1 MQQPHGYVD
10 PFKPHYVCKLL
21 KSLYGL
27 KQAPKAW
34 FKRFTSQLLH
44 LGFVASL
51 ADSSLFVYHAGST
64 VLCLLLYVDDII
76 IIGSAPTQIAY
87 LISTLSATF
96 DLKDLGP
103 LNYFLGI
110 QITPT
115 KYGLTLSQTKYASD
129 VLHRFNMHN
138 SKPTKTPCCL
148 ATKLTPDSSLRLSDP
163 STYRSMVGALHY
175 LTFTRPDLAF
185 SVHQLCQF
193 MQFPTTTYLEA
204 AKRVLKYVRGTL
216 SHGIY
221 FSLGPLTLTAF
232 TDVDWVGDP
241 FDRKSTTGFMVF
253 LGPNPI
259 SWSSKKQTTV
269 SRSSTEAE
277 Y

>member
-10 PFKPHYVCKLL
+10 PFKPHYVYKLL

-51 ADSSLFVYHAGST
+51 ADSSLFFYHAGST
-64 VLCLLLYVDDII
+64 VLYLLLYVDDII

-115 KYGLTLSQTKYASD
+115 KYGLTLSQTKYAFD
-129 VLHRFNMHN
+129 VLYRFNMHN

>member
-1 MQQPHGYVD
+1 
-10 PFKPHYVCKLL
+10 
-21 KSLYGL
+21 
-27 KQAPKAW
+27 
-34 FKRFTSQLLH
+34 
-44 LGFVASL
+44 
-51 ADSSLFVYHAGST
+51 
-64 VLCLLLYVDDII
+64 
-76 IIGSAPTQIAY
+76 
-87 LISTLSATF
+87 
-96 DLKDLGP
+96 
-103 LNYFLGI
+103 
-110 QITPT
+110 
-115 KYGLTLSQTKYASD
+115 
-129 VLHRFNMHN
+129 MHN

-193 MQFPTTTYLEA
+193 MQFPTTTYLEV

>member
-10 PFKPHYVCKLL
+10 PSKPHYVYKLL

-51 ADSSLFVYHAGST
+51 ADSTLFVYHAGST
-64 VLCLLLYVDDII
+64 VLYLLLYVDDII

-115 KYGLTLSQTKYASD
+115 KYGLTLS
-129 VLHRFNMHN
+129 
-138 SKPTKTPCCL
+138 
-148 ATKLTPDSSLRLSDP
+148 
-163 STYRSMVGALHY
+163 
-175 LTFTRPDLAF
+175 
-185 SVHQLCQF
+185 
-193 MQFPTTTYLEA
+193 
-204 AKRVLKYVRGTL
+204 
-216 SHGIY
+216 
-221 FSLGPLTLTAF
+221 
-232 TDVDWVGDP
+232 
-241 FDRKSTTGFMVF
+241 
-253 LGPNPI
+253 
-259 SWSSKKQTTV
+259 
-269 SRSSTEAE
+269 
-277 Y
+277 

>member
-1 MQQPHGYVD
+1 
-10 PFKPHYVCKLL
+10 
-21 KSLYGL
+21 
-27 KQAPKAW
+27 
-34 FKRFTSQLLH
+34 
-44 LGFVASL
+44 
-51 ADSSLFVYHAGST
+51 
-64 VLCLLLYVDDII
+64 
-76 IIGSAPTQIAY
+76 
-87 LISTLSATF
+87 
-96 DLKDLGP
+96 
-103 LNYFLGI
+103 
-110 QITPT
+110 
-115 KYGLTLSQTKYASD
+115 
-129 VLHRFNMHN
+129 MHN

-148 ATKLTPDSSLRLSDP
+148 ATKLTLDSSLCLSDP

-204 AKRVLKYVRGTL
+204 AKRVLRYVRGTL
-216 SHGIY
+216 SYGIY

-269 SRSSTEAE
+269 S
-277 Y
+277 